1 MKKKK
6 IEKIGKTETI
16 GGLKDILEC
25 PNLKLDEQIMVEVV
39 IKKNTIRLN
48 LNEFKQLLFRE
59 EKRPI
64 IRNNISDIINNEEY
78 KRKYGMEMIQE
89 FVDYWTEML
98 PNGKKQRWQKEK
110 AFDINRRIIAWAKR
124 DYNCLYKEHKFQ
136 LERIRQDEYLR
147 EAEKKAIMT
156 PEEQRQRITEIAGG
170 LFKNAKEV

>member
-1 MKKKK
+1 MKKD
-6 IEKIGKTETI
+6 GKAKAI

-39 IKKNTIRLN
+39 INQSTIKLN

-64 IRNNISDIINNEEY
+64 IKNNISDIINNKEY
-78 KRKYGMEMIQE
+78 KRKYGMEMVQE

-110 AFDINRRIIAWAKR
+110 AFDVN
-124 DYNCLYKEHKFQ
+124 
-136 LERIRQDEYLR
+136 
-147 EAEKKAIMT
+147 KKAIMT
-156 PEEQRQRITEIAGG
+156 PEEQRRKIKEITGG
-170 LFKNAKEV
+170 LFKNVSKV

>member
-1 MKKKK
+1 
-6 IEKIGKTETI
+6 
-16 GGLKDILEC
+16 
-25 PNLKLDEQIMVEVV
+25 MVEVV

>member
-1 MKKKK
+1 MKKG
-6 IEKIGKTETI
+6 GKTKTI

-39 IKKNTIRLN
+39 INQNTIRLN

-64 IRNNISDIINNEEY
+64 IKNNISDIINNEEY

-89 FVDYWTEML
+89 FVDYWTEMM
-98 PNGKKQRWQKEK
+98 PNGKKQRWQKQK
-110 AFDINRRIIAWAKR
+110 AFDVNRRIIAWAKR
-124 DYNCLYKEHKFQ
+124 DYNGLYKEHKFQ
-136 LERIRQDEYLR
+136 LEKIRQDEYLR

-156 PEEQRQRITEIAGG
+156 PEEQRRKIKEITGG
-170 LFKNAKEV
+170 LFKNVSKV